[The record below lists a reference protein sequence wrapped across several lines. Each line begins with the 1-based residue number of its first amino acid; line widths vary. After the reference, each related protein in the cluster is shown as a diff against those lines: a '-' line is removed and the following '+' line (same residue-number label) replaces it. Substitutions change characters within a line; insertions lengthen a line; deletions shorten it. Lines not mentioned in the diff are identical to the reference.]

1 MAASAKAEAVIAF
14 IKGAFQMSHKP
25 TKTRAEL
32 EILFMTELRKD
43 PVCRSVEA
51 IAITGGVG
59 RLWNVAVERDGL
71 RIRPDCRHRIWEITE
86 GLCSKYELAQ
96 GT

>member
-1 MAASAKAEAVIAF
+1 
-14 IKGAFQMSHKP
+14 MSHKP

-51 IAITGGVG
+51 ISITGRVG
-59 RLWNVAVERDGL
+59 RLWNVAV
-71 RIRPDCRHRIWEITE
+71 T
-86 GLCSKYELAQ
+86 
-96 GT
+96 

>member
-1 MAASAKAEAVIAF
+1 
-14 IKGAFQMSHKP
+14 MSHKP

-51 IAITGGVG
+51 IAITGRVG
-59 RLWNVAVERDGL
+59 RLWNVAVERDGP

-86 GLCSKYELAQ
+86 RLCSKYELAQ
-96 GT
+96 GTRLSTSHRSFVWRQVTPEYH